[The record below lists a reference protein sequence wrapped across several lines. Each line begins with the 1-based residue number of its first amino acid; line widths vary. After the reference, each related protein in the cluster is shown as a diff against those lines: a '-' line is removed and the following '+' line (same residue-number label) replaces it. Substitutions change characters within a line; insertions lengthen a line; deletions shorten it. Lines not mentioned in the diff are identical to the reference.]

1 MNPSVWHGFSEKQRN
16 PLMSRDPSE
25 KLTRRKGP
33 LRVLFIEDCQADVE
47 RCLRELQNAG
57 LAVQVDVVDTAE
69 KFSQRLCA
77 NRYDMILADYRL
89 SGWTARDALRI
100 LQKNGK
106 DIPFVLVSGTLGE
119 DTAVECIK
127 EGASDYVLK
136 DRLARLPLAV
146 RRALEEKRLRDEAQR
161 AQMALRE
168 NEAKFRTLA
177 DTIASGIFIYQGT
190 HLRYV
195 NRAAEAITGYSRQEL
210 LARPFADLVHPDSRE
225 LVRERTLARQRG
237 VTLPSR
243 YELKIRTKKG
253 EERWLDITAGE
264 AEFGEKPAGLGT
276 AFDITER
283 KRAEEEVRR
292 LAVSDP
298 LTGLANYRRLIE
310 VLDAETKRSGRTA
323 RSFAVLLLDLDDLK
337 KINDRHGHL
346 VGSRALGRLA
356 SVLRLHCRASDL
368 AARYGGDEFALILPE
383 TEEVAARQAARRIS
397 EQLATDHEK
406 PVLSV
411 SVGVAIYPQHGDTT
425 AKLLAAADA
434 DLYTMKARG
443 GGKAL
448 LRAEGPS
455 QQEIER

>member
-1 MNPSVWHGFSEKQRN
+1 
-16 PLMSRDPSE
+16 MSSDPSE
-25 KLTRRKGP
+25 RLTRRRGP

-47 RCLRELQNAG
+47 RCLQELQKAG
-57 LAVQVDVVDTAE
+57 LAAQVDVVDTPE
-69 KFSQRLCA
+69 KFSQKLSA
-77 NRYDMILADYRL
+77 NRYDVILADYRL
-89 SGWTARDALRI
+89 QVWTARDALRL
-100 LQKNGK
+100 LQKHGR
-106 DIPFVLVSGTLGE
+106 DIPFILVSGTLGE

-146 RRALEEKRLRDEAQR
+146 RRALEEKHLRDEAHH
-161 AQMALRE
+161 AHVALRE

-177 DTIASGIFIYQGT
+177 DTIASGIFIYQGN

-195 NRAAEAITGYSRQEL
+195 NKAAEVITGYSRQEL
-210 LARPFADLVHPDSRE
+210 LAKPFADLVHPDSRE
-225 LVRERTLARQRG
+225 LVREWGLTRQHRRQ
-237 VTLPSR
+237 LPAR
-243 YELKIRTKKG
+243 YELKILTKDR

-264 AEFGEKPAGLGT
+264 TEFGGKPAGLGT

-298 LTGLANYRRLIE
+298 LTGLANYRRLIDF
-310 VLDAETKRSGRTA
+310 LDMETKRSHRTA

-346 VGSRALGRLA
+346 VGSHALGRLA
-356 SVLRLHCRASDL
+356 NILRLHCRTTDL

-383 TEEVAARQAARRIS
+383 TEEAAARQAARRIS
-397 EQLATDHEK
+397 EQLAAEREE

-411 SVGVAIYPQHGDTT
+411 SVGVAMFPKNGDTT
-425 AKLLAAADA
+425 EKLLAAADA
-434 DLYTMKARG
+434 DLYMVKARG
-443 GGKAL
+443 GGKTQ
-448 LRAEGPS
+448 LRA
-455 QQEIER
+455 

>member
-1 MNPSVWHGFSEKQRN
+1 MNSE
-16 PLMSRDPSE
+16 PSE
-25 KLTRRKGP
+25 KFTRRRGP
-33 LRVLFIEDCQADVE
+33 FRVLFVEDSQADVE
-47 RCLRELQNAG
+47 RCLKELQKAG
-57 LAVQVDVVDTAE
+57 LAAQVDVVDTPE
-69 KFSQRLCA
+69 RFSQKLRA
-77 NRYDMILADYRL
+77 NRYDIILADYRL
-89 SGWTARDALRI
+89 QFWTARDALR
-100 LQKNGK
+100 LLREHGK

-136 DRLARLPLAV
+136 DRLTRLPLAV
-146 RRALEEKRLRDEAQR
+146 RRALEEKKLRDEAQR
-161 AQMALRE
+161 TQAALRE

-195 NRAAEAITGYSRQEL
+195 NRAAETITGYSRQEL

-225 LVRERTLARQRG
+225 LVRERGLARQRG
-237 VTLPSR
+237 INLPER
-243 YELKIRTKKG
+243 YELKILTKNR

-264 AEFGEKPAGLGT
+264 TEFGGKPAGLGT

-298 LTGLANYRRLIE
+298 LTGLANYRRLIDFI
-310 VLDAETKRSGRTA
+310 DAETKRSYRTT

-337 KINDRHGHL
+337 KLNDRHGHL

-356 SVLRLHCRASDL
+356 NILRLHCRATDL

-383 TEEVAARQAARRIS
+383 TEETAARQAARRIS
-397 EQLATDHEK
+397 ERLASEGEK
-406 PVLSV
+406 PTLSV
-411 SVGVAIYPQHGDTT
+411 SVGVAVYPKHGDTT
-425 AKLLAAADA
+425 DKLLAAADA
-434 DLYTMKARG
+434 DLYLVKAQG
-443 GGKAL
+443 GGKTL
-448 LRAEGPS
+448 LRAECAT
-455 QQEIER
+455 QH